1 MGFWEK
7 DFLNRRRQEWMES
20 IHKFQYQVNG
30 KWYDAKINSKKI
42 TGNKIVFI
50 VSLLTTPKTAHT
62 ITGIRLW
69 DITGRICGGLEVAV
83 KRTANQYE
91 PVLLPS
97 KYSGNTFI
105 PIHLLSRKLGIQI

>member
-1 MGFWEK
+1 MGFWGK

-83 KRTANQYE
+83 KRTANQGVLAKFEFPIYE
-91 PVLLPS
+91 
-97 KYSGNTFI
+97 KGDE
-105 PIHLLSRKLGIQI
+105 

>member
-30 KWYDAKINSKKI
+30 NWYDAKINSKKI

-50 VSLLTTPKTAHT
+50 VS
-62 ITGIRLW
+62 
-69 DITGRICGGLEVAV
+69 
-83 KRTANQYE
+83 
-91 PVLLPS
+91 
-97 KYSGNTFI
+97 
-105 PIHLLSRKLGIQI
+105 

>member
-30 KWYDAKINSKKI
+30 NWYDAKINSKKI

-62 ITGIRLW
+62 ITGIAFGTLPVAFVEDW
-69 DITGRICGGLEVAV
+69 KLPLKGR
-83 KRTANQYE
+83 
-91 PVLLPS
+91 
-97 KYSGNTFI
+97 
-105 PIHLLSRKLGIQI
+105 QIRVC

>member
-30 KWYDAKINSKKI
+30 NWYDAKINSKKI

-69 DITGRICGGLEVAV
+69 DITAV
-83 KRTANQYE
+83 KRTANQGVLAKFEFPIYE
-91 PVLLPS
+91 
-97 KYSGNTFI
+97 KGDE
-105 PIHLLSRKLGIQI
+105 

>member
-30 KWYDAKINSKKI
+30 NWYDAKINSKKI

-50 VSLLTTPKTAHT
+50 VSLLTTPKTAHNYRNSPLGHYRSHLWR
-62 ITGIRLW
+62 TGSCR
-69 DITGRICGGLEVAV
+69 
-83 KRTANQYE
+83 
-91 PVLLPS
+91 
-97 KYSGNTFI
+97 
-105 PIHLLSRKLGIQI
+105 

>member
-7 DFLNRRRQEWMES
+7 DFLDRRRQEWMSS

-30 KWYDAKINSKKI
+30 NWYDAKINSKKI

-83 KRTANQYE
+83 KRTANQG
-91 PVLLPS
+91 VLAKFFRLES
-97 KYSGNTFI
+97 MMG
-105 PIHLLSRKLGIQI
+105 